1 MNKKMMTAAIVAGAL
16 LGATSFAGVGVAV
29 GYNLAGQS
37 DQVEQ
42 TSASQLI
49 ECNLGL
55 VWDRIDQD
63 FQAVY
68 EDSTFVAQTPE
79 WGRTANLSCTDA
91 EILEWQEQ
99 RRADGLDDQ
108 VCRPMLINGLKSVY
122 LDGCAAP
129 VVVVER
135 ERR

>member
-1 MNKKMMTAAIVAGAL
+1 MNKKMMTATIVVGAVLSGTVLAGSGL
-16 LGATSFAGVGVAV
+16 AV
-29 GYNLAGQS
+29 GYNLAGQERAA
-37 DQVEQ
+37 EQ
-42 TSASQLI
+42 ADASQPI

-55 VWDRIDQD
+55 VWDRVGQD

-68 EDSTFVAQTPE
+68 EDSTFVSQTPV

-91 EILEWQEQ
+91 EILDWQEQ
-99 RRADGLDDQ
+99 RRADGLEDQ
-108 VCRPMLINGLKSVY
+108 VCRPMLINGVDSVY
-122 LDGCAAP
+122 VDGCTAP